1 MKERV
6 MRCMRPIR
14 PKKAED
20 SLPGGG
26 DAKETIR
33 LCGAPASWK
42 VSIGEEKIYVCNDCK
57 ESAVASAPEG
67 ATLEAL

>member
-14 PKKAED
+14 PKKTED
-20 SLPGGG
+20 SLLGGE

-42 VSIGEEKIYVCNDCK
+42 VTIGEERIYICNDCK

-67 ATLEAL
+67 AKIEAL